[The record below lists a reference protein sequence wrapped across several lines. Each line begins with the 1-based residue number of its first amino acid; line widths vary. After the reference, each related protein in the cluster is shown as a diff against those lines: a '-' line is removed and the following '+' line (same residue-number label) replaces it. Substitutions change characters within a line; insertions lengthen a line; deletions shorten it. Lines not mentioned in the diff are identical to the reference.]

1 MTLYNFPQGSY
12 QYWCRFG
19 SGGDAE
25 FTLTE
30 TTSPETWDN
39 GHTCYDLIHG
49 DTVWVTI
56 NSVRSNTLT
65 VP

>member
-1 MTLYNFPQGSY
+1 MTLNGFPTGSY
-12 QYWCRFG
+12 NYTCQFG
-19 SGGDAE
+19 SGGPAT

-30 TTSPETWDN
+30 TAEPETWDN
-39 GHTCYDLIHG
+39 GHTCYDLIRG

-56 NSVRSNTLT
+56 GGVSSNVIR